1 MGMFDFVTN
10 AGSKLGGA
18 VFDMLN
24 DKEDIN
30 QPTSISK
37 ERMDELQK
45 ANIENTI
52 KEMELPVDA
61 LDVTVNDGKVIL
73 NGNVENQADLEKIAI
88 AAGNQQGIS
97 QVDAQIAVKNPE
109 QEAVFYTVASGDTLG
124 KIAQAQLGASG
135 KYMQIFEANQ
145 PMLTD
150 PNKIYPG
157 QMLRIPQ
164 Q

>member
-97 QVDAQIAVKNPE
+97 QVDAQIAVKNPD